1 MYVCVCVCLKKALH
15 CHPVYTQAISM
26 FEQHKIALLVC
37 TCEHIAPLNTA
48 MLLPSEVEVL
58 GTSVFVRS
66 RERERERDSVS
77 VYVCVCESVG
87 ASKSRGGENTHSRSV
102 HPSRVRWVSLNHR
115 NTESYESNQ
124 HFC

>member
-1 MYVCVCVCLKKALH
+1 
-15 CHPVYTQAISM
+15 M

-58 GTSVFVRS
+58 GTSVFVR
-66 RERERERDSVS
+66 ERERERDSVS

-87 ASKSRGGENTHSRSV
+87 ASKSRGGENTQ
-102 HPSRVRWVSLNHR
+102 SLC
-115 NTESYESNQ
+115 SSLPCPLGQ
-124 HFC
+124 S